1 MKKKG
6 LLFLLISH
14 RPSEFCEVCQTKSK
28 ENDGANLLFIFSLPM
43 VDDVFFKFQEGII
56 YWQSTYC
63 TRQVRSESLSFNV

>member
-43 VDDVFFKFQEGII
+43 FDDVF
-56 YWQSTYC
+56 
-63 TRQVRSESLSFNV
+63 